1 MTSHSELPF
10 PIFFINF
17 SMTLGRW
24 LPGIAKMVP
33 AIRELE
39 DSVTVD
45 DNVNDAGK
53 MLLGLGVVCNLV
65 VFALHAEDV
74 AA

>member
-1 MTSHSELPF
+1 
-10 PIFFINF
+10 
-17 SMTLGRW
+17 
-24 LPGIAKMVP
+24 MVP
-33 AIRELE
+33 VIRELE